1 MCLLLLAVA
10 QVVQMMGKPLTLV
23 AEAVAQVAWS
33 IVVQHHFHQTHTQL
47 LSVVAVLTAQ
57 TETTQQSM
65 LVLG

>member
-10 QVVQMMGKPLTLV
+10 QAVQMMGNNSALV

-33 IVVQHHFHQTHTQL
+33 MVAQHHFHQTHTQL
-47 LSVVAVLTAQ
+47 LLVGVGLTGQ